1 MNKMNSLN
9 IFVITGSLEVIFEG
23 QERLLDEVARLQKHV
38 SENDEIHTAID
49 IGRIVA
55 MAKNFSDAD
64 EAVRE
69 LQKAIFFDES
79 AQLIDELEFTPRTYN
94 CLGRAGITTVN
105 ELAGMSLP
113 ELKNVRNLGQKSL
126 EEIVLKLKKL
136 GIELGNDAE

>member
-1 MNKMNSLN
+1 MNRLN

-23 QERLLDEVARLQKHV
+23 EERLLDEVARLQKHV

-79 AQLIDELEFTPRTYN
+79 AQMIDELEFSPRTYN
-94 CLGRAGITTVN
+94 CLCRAGITTVN
-105 ELAGMSLP
+105 ELAGMSLT
-113 ELKNVRNLGQKSL
+113 ELKNVRHLGQKSFD
-126 EEIVLKLKKL
+126 EVVLKLKKL
-136 GIELGNDAE
+136 GIELGNDGRQ